1 VLHKIF
7 KRKTSWIKRI
17 EVKECEKI
25 YSANHTLHLDTYRL
39 LKKRVS
45 DIDVINLFI
54 IPAFVVYTLVF
65 IYPLANGIK
74 ISFTDWNGISNTYS
88 FIGIDNYVKMF
99 QDPRL
104 NNSLQITVK
113 YLLVIVICPIIF
125 GYISAS
131 SLLLL
136 KGKAQIIIRA
146 ILIFP
151 FALTPVI
158 VGAMWDQIY
167 YKFFPWI
174 GKSLGISFLQHNLL
188 SNPKTALFAVAF
200 VDCWTLLPLATI
212 LFLAALESIPKDIIH
227 AAMLDGANK
236 FKILLFVKM
245 PYLLSTLTILLLMFM
260 KYALTSIDL
269 IMTLTGGGP
278 GRYTETFY
286 YLVYRNSS
294 LERKY
299 SYGLAEGLFI
309 SCIVL
314 CIFIIVERTL
324 LSLFFAPYQ
333 MNRETISGNKVGDG

>member
-1 VLHKIF
+1 LK
-7 KRKTSWIKRI
+7 KR
-17 EVKECEKI
+17 EVKENSKTYSVNHILNLDI
-25 YSANHTLHLDTYRL
+25 YSL
-39 LKKRVS
+39 LKKLLK
-45 DIDVINLFI
+45 DFDVINLLI
-54 IPAFVVYTLVF
+54 IPAFVIYTLVF
-65 IYPLANGIK
+65 IYPLVNGIK
-74 ISFTDWNGISNTYS
+74 ISFTDWNGLSKTYS

-113 YLLVIVICPIIF
+113 YLFLIVIVPIIF
-125 GYISAS
+125 GHISAS
-131 SLLLL
+131 SLLML
-136 KGKAQIIIRA
+136 KGKAQVILRA

-167 YKFFPWI
+167 YNLFPWI

-212 LFLAALESIPKDIIH
+212 LFLAALDSIPKDIIH

-236 FKILLFVKM
+236 FKILIYIKM
-245 PYLLSTLTILLLMFM
+245 PYLLSTLSILLLMFV

-278 GRYTETFY
+278 GRHTETFY

-314 CIFIIVERTL
+314 CIFILVERTL
-324 LSLFFAPYQ
+324 LRKNNDIEI
-333 MNRETISGNKVGDG
+333 MEI